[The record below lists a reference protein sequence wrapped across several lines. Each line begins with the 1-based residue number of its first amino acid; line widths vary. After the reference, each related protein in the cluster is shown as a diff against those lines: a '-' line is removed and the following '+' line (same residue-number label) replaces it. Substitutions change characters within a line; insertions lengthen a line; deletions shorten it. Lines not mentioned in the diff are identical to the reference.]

1 MAKVAVVGAGLMFL
15 TLRRPGLLARTS
27 SFRLVMSPTI
37 PWLRRIGLPST
48 APVADCGFSSVEVP
62 VTMFFQAS

>member
-1 MAKVAVVGAGLMFL
+1 
-15 TLRRPGLLARTS
+15 LLACTS